1 MIRGMTRRQVLV
13 AVPVLATAAC
23 TGTTIEPPPQP
34 TPSSPDPLST
44 TAAPGAAH
52 GTQRHSDGATVI
64 SGADGAATVAVSR
77 ALFDWSTVVVV
88 LTTADAE
95 PLAAAGAAA
104 AALGA
109 PLLVA
114 SDALAGE
121 VARLQARTVLAY
133 PSAAGLAL
141 GDVEVVSGPA
151 DPASLAQQGIPV
163 PLPVS
168 GATTPVV
175 LTTSASPT
183 SPALLAAVQAAGAKP
198 HSVASADPRQ
208 AGAAATAMHD
218 DPHAPVLALGSAFG
232 SSERF
237 ASRVLTVRTAP
248 QIPGGGWVPFPGR
261 RMAAI
266 YGHPGTPSLG
276 ALGQQGIASSV
287 TRAKRLASALAAATS
302 TPVVPAFE
310 IIATVAAAS
319 AGPDHNFSTETA
331 VSTLRP
337 WVDAAGKAGVY
348 VVLDLQ
354 SGRSEFLK
362 QAKLYAPLLSQPHVG
377 LALDPE
383 WRLAKKQRP
392 LQQLGSV
399 DADEINAVIAWL
411 ADLVQVN
418 GLPPKVL
425 TVHQFSTS
433 MIRRRYRLDTS
444 HDEVQVV
451 IHVDGQGSRTAK
463 FATWRALRAGVPR
476 GAFLGWKNF
485 YRMDSQPMSP
495 AETMRLVHPSPSF
508 VSYQ

>member
-1 MIRGMTRRQVLV
+1 VLV

-23 TGTTIEPPPQP
+23 SGQSIEPPP
-34 TPSSPDPLST
+34 TPSSPNPPST
-44 TAAPGAAH
+44 TATPGAAH
-52 GTQRHSDGATVI
+52 GTERHSGGAVVI
-64 SGADGAATVAVSR
+64 SGADAAATVAVSR
-77 ALFDWSTVVVV
+77 ALFDSSTVVVV
-88 LTTADAE
+88 VTTADAE

-109 PLLVA
+109 PLLLA
-114 SDALAGE
+114 SDALADE
-121 VARLQARTVLAY
+121 VTRLQARTVLAY
-133 PSAAGLAL
+133 PSAVGLTL
-141 GDVEVVSGPA
+141 GDVEVVPGPA
-151 DPASLAQQGIPV
+151 DPASLAEQDIPV

-168 GATTPVV
+168 GAAPTPVV

-183 SPALLAAVQAAGAKP
+183 SPALLAAVRAAGVEP
-198 HSVASADPRQ
+198 HSIASADPRR
-208 AGAAATAMHD
+208 AGATATAMHD
-218 DPHAPVLALGSAFG
+218 DPQAPVLALGSAFG
-232 SSERF
+232 STERF

-248 QIPGGGWVPFPGR
+248 QIPGGGWVPFPDR

-287 TRAKRLASALAAATS
+287 TRAKRLAAALGAATS
-302 TPVVPAFE
+302 TKVVPAFE
-310 IIATVAAAS
+310 IIATVAAVS
-319 AGPDHNFSTETA
+319 AGPDHNFSTESA

-392 LQQLGSV
+392 LKQVGSV
-399 DADEINAVIAWL
+399 DADEINAVIVWL
-411 ADLVQVN
+411 ADLVQAN

-425 TVHQFSTS
+425 AVHQFSTS

-444 HDEVQVV
+444 HDQVQVV
-451 IHVDGQGSRTAK
+451 IHADGQGSRTAK
-463 FATWRALRAGVPR
+463 FATWRTLRAGLPR
-476 GAFLGWKNF
+476 GVFLGWKNF
-485 YRMDSQPMSP
+485 YRMDSQPMNP
-495 AETMRLVHPSPSF
+495 AETMRLVRPIPSF